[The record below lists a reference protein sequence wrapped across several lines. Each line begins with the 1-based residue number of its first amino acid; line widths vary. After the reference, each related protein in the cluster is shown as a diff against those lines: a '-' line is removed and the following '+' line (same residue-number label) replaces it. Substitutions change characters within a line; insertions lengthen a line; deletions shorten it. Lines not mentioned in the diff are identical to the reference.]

1 MANVNRNIRI
11 PSSGSKIQDST
22 SRDLSKALNQL
33 YKGANS
39 APKSNG
45 VGTEGNPGDIR
56 IVKDYFDDYYL
67 EVKSNEGWL
76 SSLVGIFNLKGKKRA
91 NPYKSYFAS
100 MYENGT
106 GTTHSPNNTTVQW
119 TGATEAHLE
128 GFSFASD
135 QLTLLQGGE
144 GWYDIS
150 ARVNFKCN
158 NASKDVYWLIAL
170 NGTEITGSKALVSA
184 TSANTYYEAHPQ
196 CQVFLEPTD
205 TLDLRVFTADS
216 NTITTIFVNFKVF
229 RLKTP

>member
-1 MANVNRNIRI
+1 MGNANRNIRI
-11 PSSGSKIQDST
+11 PASGNKIQDAAA
-22 SRDLSKALNQL
+22 RDLSKALNQL
-33 YKGANS
+33 SKGVNA

-45 VGTEGNPGDIR
+45 NGTEGNPGDIR

-67 EVKSNEGWL
+67 EAKSDEGWL
-76 SSLVGIFNLKGKKRA
+76 SSLAGVFHLKGKKRA
-91 NPYKSYFAS
+91 NPYKPYFAS

-106 GTTHSPNNTTVQW
+106 TTAHYPNNTTVQW

-135 QLTLLQGGE
+135 QLTPLQGGE

-150 ARVNFKCN
+150 ARVSFKCN
-158 NASKDVYWLIAL
+158 NAGKDVYWLIAQ
-170 NGTEITGSKALVSA
+170 NGTEITGSKALVNA
-184 TSANTYYEAHPQ
+184 TSANTYYEATPQ
-196 CQVFLEPTD
+196 CQVFLTPTD
-205 TLDLRVFTADS
+205 TIDLRVFTADS